1 MTVPMTMIAVAFAV
15 QGMISLGWI
24 AWRFNQIE
32 AKIDNLRSQ
41 SFLHVR
47 HKPAPRESKE

>member
-1 MTVPMTMIAVAFAV
+1 MTAPAIAVAVAFAV
-15 QGMISLGWI
+15 QTMINLGWI

-47 HKPAPRESKE
+47 HKPAPREFKE